1 MHIFMY
7 LIIHQVRNVA
17 VKKLKGLSYATW
29 YLELSFSVQQGVWEC
44 LEQVMNR
51 EQPNSMQSTRDT
63 TAEVNKLR
71 KSENQ

>member
-7 LIIHQVRNVA
+7 LKIHQVRNVV
-17 VKKLKGLSYATW
+17 VKKLIGLSYATRC
-29 YLELSFSVQQGVWEC
+29 LELSFSVQQGVWGC

-63 TAEVNKLR
+63 TEEVNN
-71 KSENQ
+71 SEL

>member
-7 LIIHQVRNVA
+7 LKIHQVRKVVA
-17 VKKLKGLSYATW
+17 KKLIGLSYATRF
-29 YLELSFSVQQGVWEC
+29 LELSFSVQQGVWGC

-63 TAEVNKLR
+63 TEEVNN
-71 KSENQ
+71 SEL